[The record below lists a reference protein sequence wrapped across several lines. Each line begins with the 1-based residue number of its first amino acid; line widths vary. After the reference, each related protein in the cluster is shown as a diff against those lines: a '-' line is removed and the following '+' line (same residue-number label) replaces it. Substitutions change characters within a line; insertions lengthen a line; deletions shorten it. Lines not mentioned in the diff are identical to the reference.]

1 MRLFEESRRTVLFV
15 TSEVEEALFLA
26 DRLVILGNRPTRVR
40 DIVHVPLSRPRD
52 FHMLSSPQRTKSRPT
67 PWLCSTTRLCAPLPR
82 AHPVARLS
90 PTLATFLS

>member
-52 FHMLSSPQRTKSRPT
+52 SHMLSSPAAYEVKAHAMAVLHDEALRAFATRPPGRT
-67 PWLCSTTRLCAPLPR
+67 AEPR
-82 AHPVARLS
+82 WQHS
-90 PTLATFLS
+90 